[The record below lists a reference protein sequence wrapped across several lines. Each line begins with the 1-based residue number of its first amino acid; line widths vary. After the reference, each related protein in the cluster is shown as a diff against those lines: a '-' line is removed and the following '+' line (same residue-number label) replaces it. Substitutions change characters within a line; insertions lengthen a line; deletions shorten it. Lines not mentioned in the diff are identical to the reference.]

1 MVNKREAYV
10 QQLYV
15 KEDEV
20 LRSIEPGLFER
31 GMPKI
36 SVSPN
41 VGKTLHMLV
50 RITGARR
57 VLEIGTLGGYST
69 IWLSRALPKD
79 GRLVS
84 LELSADHA
92 AFAREN
98 VERAGLAD
106 RVEIRVG
113 DAKESL
119 QQLADEG
126 ETFDF
131 FLIDADKESYL
142 TYWEWA
148 IRLARPGAVITA
160 DNALFHDLIFEENVQ
175 DERARAILR
184 FNEAVSQDERVE
196 AMLLPFGDGL
206 LVAQVKD

>member
-1 MVNKREAYV
+1 VNKREAYV
-10 QQLYV
+10 QQLFV

-20 LRSIEPGLFER
+20 LRSIEPGLSER
-31 GMPKI
+31 GMPQI

-69 IWLSRALPKD
+69 IWLSRALPED

-84 LELSADHA
+84 LELSANHA

-98 VERAGLAD
+98 VERAGLTD

-148 IRLARPGAVITA
+148 LRLARPGAVITA
-160 DNALFHDLIFEENVQ
+160 DNALLHDLIFEENVE

-184 FNEAVSQDERVE
+184 FNEAVSRDDRVE

>member
-1 MVNKREAYV
+1 VNKREAYV
-10 QQLYV
+10 QQLFV

-20 LRSIEPGLFER
+20 LRSIEPGLSER
-31 GMPKI
+31 GMPQI

-69 IWLSRALPKD
+69 IWLSRALPED

-84 LELSADHA
+84 LELSANHA

-98 VERAGLAD
+98 VEHAGLTD

-148 IRLARPGAVITA
+148 LRLARPGAVITA
-160 DNALFHDLIFEENVQ
+160 DNALLHDLIFEENVE

-184 FNEAVSQDERVE
+184 FNEAVSRDDRVE

>member
-10 QQLYV
+10 QQLFV

-20 LRSIEPGLFER
+20 LRSIEPGLSQR
-31 GMPKI
+31 GMPQI

-41 VGKTLHMLV
+41 VGKTLYMLA

-69 IWLSRALPKD
+69 IWLSRALPGD

-84 LELSADHA
+84 LELNANHA

-98 VERAGLAD
+98 VNRAGLAN

-113 DAKESL
+113 NAVESL
-119 QQLADEG
+119 KQLADQG

-131 FLIDADKESYL
+131 FLIDADKENYL
-142 TYWEWA
+142 TYWEWS

-160 DNALFHDLIFEENVQ
+160 DNALLHDRIFGEEVE
-175 DERARAILR
+175 DKRARAILR
-184 FNEAVSQDERVE
+184 FNEAVSRDGRVE

-206 LVAQVKD
+206 LVAQVKR

>member
-1 MVNKREAYV
+1 MNKREAYV
-10 QQLYV
+10 QQLFV

-106 RVEIRVG
+106 RVEISVG
-113 DAKESL
+113 NAKESL

-184 FNEAVSQDERVE
+184 FNEAVSQDDRVE

>member
-1 MVNKREAYV
+1 VNKREAYV
-10 QQLYV
+10 QQLFV

-20 LRSIEPGLFER
+20 LRSIEPGLSER
-31 GMPKI
+31 GMPQI

-69 IWLSRALPKD
+69 IWLARALPED

-84 LELSADHA
+84 LELNAAHA
-92 AFAREN
+92 SFARAN
-98 VERAGLAD
+98 VERVGLAD

-113 DAKESL
+113 DAKKSL
-119 QQLADEG
+119 QQLAEEG

-160 DNALFHDLIFEENVQ
+160 DNTLLHDRIFEENVK
-175 DERARAILR
+175 DERVRAILR
-184 FNEAVSQDERVE
+184 FNEAVSRDDRVE

>member
-1 MVNKREAYV
+1 MVNQREAYV
-10 QQLYV
+10 QQLFV
-15 KEDEV
+15 KEDKV
-20 LRSIEPGLFER
+20 LRSIGPGLSER
-31 GMPKI
+31 GMPRI

-69 IWLSRALPKD
+69 IWLSRALPEH

-84 LELSADHA
+84 LELHADHA

-98 VERAGLAD
+98 VERSGLAD
-106 RVEIRVG
+106 RVDIRVG
-113 DAKESL
+113 DAGKSL
-119 QQLADEG
+119 RQLADEG

-131 FLIDADKESYL
+131 FLIDADKESYM

-160 DNALFHDLIFEENVQ
+160 DNALLHDRIFEENVE
-175 DERARAILR
+175 DERARAIHR
-184 FNEAVSQDERVE
+184 FNEAVSRDDRVE

-206 LVAQVKD
+206 LVAQVKG

>member
-1 MVNKREAYV
+1 MNKREAYV
-10 QQLYV
+10 QQLFV

-20 LRSIEPGLFER
+20 LRSIEPGLSER
-31 GMPKI
+31 GMPQI

-69 IWLSRALPKD
+69 IWLSRALPED

-84 LELSADHA
+84 LELSANHA

-98 VERAGLAD
+98 VERAGLTD

-148 IRLARPGAVITA
+148 LRLARPGAVITA
-160 DNALFHDLIFEENVQ
+160 DNALLHDLIFEENVE

-184 FNEAVSQDERVE
+184 FNEAVSRDDRVE

>member
-1 MVNKREAYV
+1 MNKREAYV
-10 QQLYV
+10 QQLFV

-20 LRSIEPGLFER
+20 LRSIEPGLSER

-36 SVSPN
+36 SVSPH

-69 IWLSRALPKD
+69 IWLSRALPEE

-160 DNALFHDLIFEENVQ
+160 DNALLHDLIFEENVE
-175 DERARAILR
+175 DERARAILH
-184 FNEAVSQDERVE
+184 FNEAVSRDDRVE

>member
-10 QQLYV
+10 QQLFV

>member
-10 QQLYV
+10 QQLFV

-106 RVEIRVG
+106 RVEISVG
-113 DAKESL
+113 NAKESL

-184 FNEAVSQDERVE
+184 FNEAVSQDDRVE